1 MAWILSQ
8 ICLKYNWYGHFKILY
23 VKCNFWSL
31 STFYRLAQFMQ
42 LKIVDFT
49 YFFVSK
55 RQHANMPVLAQLNA
69 KNKKRQINKTK
80 SKNGESGCEK
90 GKDITN
96 ATLKCVNNG
105 K

>member
-1 MAWILSQ
+1 
-8 ICLKYNWYGHFKILY
+8 
-23 VKCNFWSL
+23 
-31 STFYRLAQFMQ
+31 
-42 LKIVDFT
+42 
-49 YFFVSK
+49 
-55 RQHANMPVLAQLNA
+55 MPVLAQLNT
-69 KNKKRQINKTK
+69 KNKKRQLNKTK